1 MKKIFLFCMMA
12 LVAMVGLNS
21 CSDDCNHEFI
31 EHDFTQDIVG
41 TWTYVNGEQAEAMVI
56 KADGSFTTTGIMKG
70 GALYEEK
77 GTIKVVNNKVTLAF
91 DGDNE
96 TFEGRLEFVAG
107 KSLSIVMFDDNDV
120 RLDYDY
126 CENDLSD
133 EIVGMWVSHD
143 GPIDMSN
150 EIMIRTYSEDGK
162 VTTTGVRTIGGNPE
176 WLLNEECNY
185 RVIGDLVFQELSKE
199 IAGQLKVTHSAER
212 FVYAPKA
219 TVLGDLMNVL
229 FYLPMGDS
237 YVESTVS
244 FLRIRQSLDL
254 AGKAYDYNN
263 TYVSNVKGLDEDM
276 TMMGY
281 TFNIG
286 KMEGKN
292 LDKMLKTLL
301 FAVEFPNANTLKYQY
316 HYNGQNLVFEVPIV
330 VDGNKVT
337 IKMSEMHPYYR
348 DVDMYMF
355 QDQNNTQLH
364 MYMPTYSFVNYFG
377 NMDVAALAFA
387 GEIDVTDA
395 AAVQAIFDR
404 MDERVESINVSFVLK
419 ARKYSKL

>member
-1 MKKIFLFCMMA
+1 MKIFKLMMVA
-12 LVAMVGLNS
+12 FVAMVGFAS
-21 CSDDCNHEFI
+21 CSKDDCEHDFI
-31 EHDFTQDIVG
+31 EHDYTQELVG
-41 TWTYVNGEQAEAMVI
+41 TWTTLNGELAEAMVI
-56 KADGSFTTTGIMKG
+56 KADGSFTTTGVMKG
-70 GALYEEK
+70 GSLYEEK

-107 KSLSIVMFDDNDV
+107 KSMSIVMFNDNDV
-120 RLDYDY
+120 RLTYDY

-133 EIVGMWVSHD
+133 EIVGMWVCNDDKDNMRIHTFDENESSVFTGWSEYLGEFSVLD
-143 GPIDMSN
+143 NSN
-150 EIMIRTYSEDGK
+150 YK
-162 VTTTGVRTIGGNPE
+162 VV
-176 WLLNEECNY
+176 
-185 RVIGDLVFQELSKE
+185 GDLIFQGFSNAAKPSSKY
-199 IAGQLKVTHSAER
+199 IAARLVYTPNCTAYGDIMTFKHYLFDGTESAE
-212 FVYAPKA
+212 
-219 TVLGDLMNVL
+219 
-229 FYLPMGDS
+229 S
-237 YVESTVS
+237 W
-244 FLRIRQSLDL
+244 LRIKQNLDL

-301 FAVEFPNANTLKYQY
+301 FAVEFPNANTLKYKY
-316 HYNGQNLVFEVPIV
+316 YYNGQNIVFEARIV

-337 IKMSEMHPYYR
+337 IKMSEMLPYYR

-364 MYMPTYSFVNYFG
+364 MYMPTYSFINYFG
-377 NMDVAALAFA
+377 NMDVAALAYA

-395 AAVQAIFDR
+395 AAVEAIFDR
-404 MDERVESINVSFVLK
+404 MDERVESINLSIVCKNTTTRAL
-419 ARKYSKL
+419 